1 MKSYFPPHLYPL
13 PQGERKTNFPLTP
26 ACGGIFDCVLS
37 PRGRGKAGLDHRRG
51 GIFNKSSNYDSGAEK
66 GFGGYDFS
74 ELSRIILKTV
84 RS

>member
-1 MKSYFPPHLYPL
+1 LRMKSYFPPHLYPL

-26 ACGGIFDCVLS
+26 ACGGIFDLVP
-37 PRGRGKAGLDHRRG
+37 PRRE
-51 GIFNKSSNYDSGAEK
+51 SSNYDSGAEK

-74 ELSRIILKTV
+74 ELQLGKSRIILKTV

>member
-1 MKSYFPPHLYPL
+1 MAFS
-13 PQGERKTNFPLTP
+13 LTP
-26 ACGGIFDCVLS
+26 AYGGIFDLVLS

-51 GIFNKSSNYDSGAEK
+51 GIFNKSSNYDSRAEK

-74 ELSRIILKTV
+74 ELQLGKSRIILKTV